1 MSDELIGGQKEDA
14 VNIDGWFFVCFKFHI
29 FLLEFSKTFHA
40 RVV

>member
-29 FLLEFSKTFHA
+29 FCWNFQKPFTLG
-40 RVV
+40 